1 MVLDGLD
8 RWWRTVPTSTEMN
21 SGWTAL
27 MKAAMGGYLDVV
39 CFLVDHGADIH
50 IKNKDG
56 ETALMRAAWG
66 GRLEVVKFLVSKGGD
81 IHTRDNSG
89 WTALMKAAVSGHL
102 AVMRFLVALGAEG
115 HARNNSGETALTWLS
130 RVSTSRMAKRKSGYE
145 EMVDFLRN
153 TDQTV

>member
-1 MVLDGLD
+1 
-8 RWWRTVPTSTEMN
+8 
-21 SGWTAL
+21 
-27 MKAAMGGYLDVV
+27 MKTLIWVARNGDLE
-39 CFLVDHGADIH
+39 LVHSLVEDGADIH
-50 IKNKDG
+50 Q
-56 ETALMRAAWG
+56 
-66 GRLEVVKFLVSKGGD
+66 
-81 IHTRDNSG
+81 RDEDG